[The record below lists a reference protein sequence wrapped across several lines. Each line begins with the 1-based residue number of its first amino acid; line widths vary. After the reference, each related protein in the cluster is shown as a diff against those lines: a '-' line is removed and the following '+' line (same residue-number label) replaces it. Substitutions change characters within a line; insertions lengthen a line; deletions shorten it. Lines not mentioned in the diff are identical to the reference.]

1 MAEKMQAR
9 ATGRNLPISTKAAV
23 MICAY
28 LRGRKTE
35 AAKRILRDTIRKH
48 QAIPF
53 TRFTNALG
61 HKKGIPAAGRYPVK
75 ASQNILMLVESVEAN
90 AASLGMT
97 GDLHITTI
105 HANWASKNMK
115 GGRQARR
122 EPKRSH
128 VWIVVEEIPGTRK
141 ERKDD
146 KKVKAKAEPKAETGH
161 NHGHDHEHDHHGHDH
176 GHKAETK
183 ESKADVKTEIK
194 AAAAGKPEQKSPKQ
208 KQ

>member
-1 MAEKMQAR
+1 MMDGQKMQAR
-9 ATGRNLPISTKAAV
+9 ATGRNLPISTKAAM

-53 TRFTNALG
+53 TRFTNGLG
-61 HKKGIPAAGRYPVK
+61 HKKGIPAQGRYPVK
-75 ASQNILMLVESVEAN
+75 ASQNILMIVESVEAN

-97 GDLHITTI
+97 GDLHIASM
-105 HANWASKNMK
+105 HANWASKSMK

-146 KKVKAKAEPKAETGH
+146 KRAKKSEANVEASTEAKPAAKPEMKQA
-161 NHGHDHEHDHHGHDH
+161 
-176 GHKAETK
+176 
-183 ESKADVKTEIK
+183 VKTETK
-194 AAAAGKPEQKSPKQ
+194 RPEQKPAKE
-208 KQ
+208 KHDNRAKE